1 MARATRVD
9 FPGAWYH
16 VLNRG
21 IERRPIFP
29 ARRGNE
35 RFIELLSSL
44 PERFGVQLHAYA
56 LMGNHYHLQL
66 ESREANLSQAMHWLN
81 VSYSVWFNRKYN
93 RVGPLFQGRFKAIL
107 HETTEALMI
116 NRYIHLNPVRI
127 AALGGH
133 ENRGIASQDISE
145 DLARRRVDA
154 LEQYCWSSYAFFA
167 GRRPAPEW
175 LCTETI
181 LAFLG
186 NCSQRELQEAFRRQL
201 QEAAAAGSWEAGW
214 KAKVK
219 YTIFLGSSEFVARMR
234 KLLRGDRDQQTGVR
248 QGAVRG
254 VTWTQIVQAVSAIWD
269 RPWKELLCVRGS
281 GARETA
287 LFFGRHYGR
296 LNLKELG
303 QLAGGIHHNAVSI
316 AIRRFTE
323 RLKSDST
330 LLAKFSLV
338 QKALELC

>member
-1 MARATRVD
+1 
-9 FPGAWYH
+9 
-16 VLNRG
+16 
-21 IERRPIFP
+21 
-29 ARRGNE
+29 
-35 RFIELLSSL
+35 
-44 PERFGVQLHAYA
+44 
-56 LMGNHYHLQL
+56 
-66 ESREANLSQAMHWLN
+66 
-81 VSYSVWFNRKYN
+81 
-93 RVGPLFQGRFKAIL
+93 
-107 HETTEALMI
+107 
-116 NRYIHLNPVRI
+116 
-127 AALGGH
+127 
-133 ENRGIASQDISE
+133 
-145 DLARRRVDA
+145 
-154 LEQYCWSSYAFFA
+154 
-167 GRRPAPEW
+167 
-175 LCTETI
+175 
-181 LAFLG
+181 
-186 NCSQRELQEAFRRQL
+186 
-201 QEAAAAGSWEAGW
+201 
-214 KAKVK
+214 
-219 YTIFLGSSEFVARMR
+219 MR

-316 AIRRFTE
+316 AIRCFTE